1 MHGTPDS
8 ILSLLTCPA
17 RRRPFDADAVTPDA
31 DALRCSACGHRVPIT
46 RGIPRFVQTP
56 DTDEARR
63 TQASFGYEWTHFNN
77 PEPSGS
83 TNFNDY
89 FEGFDL
95 ASLAGRT
102 VLDAGCGMGRH
113 ARQTAAHAGHVVAVD
128 FSAAIEQAARNTAA
142 RQNVTPVQADLT
154 KLPLRENAFDFV
166 YSLGVLHH
174 IADTEGT
181 LAGLARLVK
190 PGGRMRI
197 YLYWKRTGV
206 IGALLSL
213 VTAARLVTTRLPFP
227 VLRALCWL
235 LSVVLFALVIVPYRL
250 LASVGVGLENWPL
263 FIYARYPFNVLY
275 NDQFDRFS
283 APLEKRYSPDE
294 VRALMASAGLTQVS
308 VRPCFGW
315 IADGTKPDATAR
327 S

>member
-8 ILSLLTCPA
+8 ILALLTCPSCG
-17 RRRPFDADAVTPDA
+17 RPFDTGAPTPDVNGLVCA
-31 DALRCSACGHRVPIT
+31 TCAHRVPVT

-63 TQASFGYEWTHFNN
+63 TQASFGYEWTHFND

-95 ASLAGRT
+95 ASLDGCT

-128 FSAAIEQAARNTAA
+128 FSAAIEQAARNTAS
-142 RQNVTPVQADLT
+142 RQNVTCIQADLT
-154 KLPLRENAFDFV
+154 KLPLRESAFDFV

-174 IADTEGT
+174 IADTAGT

-197 YLYWKRTGV
+197 YLYWKRTGLV
-206 IGALLSL
+206 GALLAL
-213 VTAARLVTTRLPFP
+213 VTAARVVTTRLPFP

-235 LSVVLFALVIVPYRL
+235 LSAVLFALVIVPYRL
-250 LASVGVGLENWPL
+250 LESLGVALENGPL
-263 FIYARYPFNVLY
+263 FVYARYPFNVLY
-275 NDQFDRFS
+275 KNQFDRFS

-294 VRALMASAGLTQVS
+294 VRALMEAAGLTQVS

-315 IADGTKPDATAR
+315 IADGTKPDTAVR